1 MRLLWIGMAE
11 GELSAEMNRW
21 YISDFATDCSD
32 AELFLMSRRYDAVL
46 FAGSLPERR
55 VQRLI
60 GELGERRPHTLTV
73 ALGEAKPRW
82 GERDFLGW
90 GGALH
95 VPFPQSRDAE
105 LLRLRIESFLLRSFS
120 GETVQIG
127 PLRVEPQCERVL
139 FKDEAV
145 SMQKGPFALFYHLL
159 LKRHRILGKEELLCA
174 LHEHPEYTSESSIE
188 YAVCAI
194 REQLDR
200 RFGEAF
206 IKTLRNRGYRFVYN
220 A

>member
-1 MRLLWIGMAE
+1 MRVLWIGLPE
-11 GELSAEMNRW
+11 ELPSARMNCW
-21 YISDFATDCSD
+21 YIGDFATDCSD
-32 AELFLMSRRYDAVL
+32 AELFLMSRRYDAVF
-46 FAGSLPERR
+46 FAGSLPERG
-55 VQRLI
+55 VQRVI
-60 GELGERRPHTLTV
+60 GELGERRPHTLAV

-90 GGALH
+90 GGALY
-95 VPFPQSRDAE
+95 VPFSQSRDAE
-105 LLRLRIESFLLRSFS
+105 LLRLRIESFLLRGFS
-120 GETVQIG
+120 GETLQIG
-127 PLRVEPQCERVL
+127 PLRVEPQRERL
-139 FKDEAV
+139 LYGDEAV

-174 LHEHPEYTSESSIE
+174 LYEHPEYTSESSIE

-206 IKTLRNRGYRFVYN
+206 IKTMRNRGYRFVYN